1 MLLELAAANAAF
13 NVIKQALA
21 NGKDLSD
28 MGSKVFDYFDNKAKI
43 QQKVT
48 EKGNRSDIEE
58 FFALEKLNAQEVEL
72 RERMVYA
79 GRPGMWA
86 DWQKFQGA
94 AARRR
99 REEKEAEIK
108 AIRVRKEK
116 MERLIEYL
124 VLGLASII
132 LSALIVYGV
141 YIYMVFIRK

>member
-1 MLLELAAANAAF
+1 
-13 NVIKQALA
+13 
-21 NGKDLSD
+21 
-28 MGSKVFDYFDNKAKI
+28 
-43 QQKVT
+43 
-48 EKGNRSDIEE
+48 
-58 FFALEKLNAQEVEL
+58 
-72 RERMVYA
+72 MVYA